1 MRSMNYRVFK
11 RIFDFISA
19 LLLFI
24 CVSPLFL
31 ILMILVRIN
40 LGTPIFFIQTRTGMK
55 MKQFNLIKFRSMTN
69 EKDEN
74 GNFLPDEKRQT
85 KFGGFLRSS
94 SLDELPELLNI
105 IKGDMSVIGPRPLP
119 PIYDPYYAEKELI
132 RFDVKGGL
140 IPPDS
145 IDSQAVISWDKQFEY
160 DADYAENLS
169 FEKDIRIFLSVFK
182 IILKRENTNYGNY
195 VREPLSIERKDKK
208 YR

>member
-1 MRSMNYRVFK
+1 
-11 RIFDFISA
+11 
-19 LLLFI
+19 
-24 CVSPLFL
+24 
-31 ILMILVRIN
+31 MILVRIN